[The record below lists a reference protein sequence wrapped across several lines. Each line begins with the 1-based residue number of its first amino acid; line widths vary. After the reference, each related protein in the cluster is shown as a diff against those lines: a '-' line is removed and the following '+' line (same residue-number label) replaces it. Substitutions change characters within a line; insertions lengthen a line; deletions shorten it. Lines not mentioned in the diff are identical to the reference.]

1 MHKKTVITKQVVI
14 KTTQRLYLE
23 NKMKIISTMITATL
37 LIVSNNSFAEYFC
50 ISDQGKPKHC
60 ELGDII
66 LVKPTLVPRVCDFD
80 AQILRMPKTDK
91 IAEYLCR
98 YTGTILAVKELK
110 SRRSPPKQTNNIR
123 PPKKKNN
130 NKMFNNMPFFK

>member
-1 MHKKTVITKQVVI
+1 
-14 KTTQRLYLE
+14 
-23 NKMKIISTMITATL
+23 MKISNGMIARALAGSL
-37 LIVSNNSFAEYFC
+37 LIISSNSFAEYFC

-91 IAEYLCR
+91 TAEYLCR
-98 YTGTILAVKELK
+98 YTGTILAIKELK
-110 SRRSPPKQTNNIR
+110 SRRPPVNQNNNMR
-123 PPKKKNN
+123 PPPPKKN
-130 NKMFNNMPFFK
+130 NKMFGSMPFFK

>member
-1 MHKKTVITKQVVI
+1 
-14 KTTQRLYLE
+14 
-23 NKMKIISTMITATL
+23 MKIISTMITATL

-98 YTGTILAVKELK
+98 YTGTILAIKELK
-110 SRRSPPKQTNNIR
+110 SRRPPPPKQTKNMH
-123 PPKKKNN
+123 PQKKKKNN